1 MISIQFQVFNTIG
14 DFVYIV
20 HEANQLPDV
29 SNIRIIDVKSSISG
43 YNLLGK
49 RVISQPIPQLE
60 RLPCSDFDFLT
71 CTDRLYHA
79 TLAGEPY
86 NCKVSIFDG
95 GKHLLGIDNK
105 ELSECSSNITYEVI
119 LQLFNSGVLTI
130 KILYI

>member
-1 MISIQFQVFNTIG
+1 M
-14 DFVYIV
+14 YIV

-29 SNIRIIDVKSSISG
+29 SNIRMIDVKSGMSG

-79 TLAGEPY
+79 TLAEEPY
-86 NCKVSIFDG
+86 NCKVSIFDN
-95 GKHLLGIDNK
+95 GKHLFGIDNK

-119 LQLFNSGVLTI
+119 VNCSIVGYLLLQYIIQEQKVNVI
-130 KILYI
+130 DILDD